1 MAVIWESDR
10 AEHLARHGVTIAQAE
25 EALYDDNAVV
35 ISPDYA
41 SKSGKGVRTIGYSA
55 NFGDL
60 LTVLTVRHE
69 GHIYGATAFPTDR
82 RDRRYY
88 EEA

>member
-1 MAVIWESDR
+1 MAIIWESDR
-10 AEHLARHGVTIAQAE
+10 AEHLARHGVTIAQAA
-25 EALYDDNAVV
+25 EAFYDDNAVV

-41 SKSGKGVRTIGYSA
+41 SKSGNGVRTIGYSA
-55 NFGDL
+55 SSGEL

-69 GHIYGATAFPTDR
+69 GRVYGATAFPSDR

>member
-1 MAVIWESDR
+1 MAIIWESDR

-25 EALYDDNAVV
+25 EAFYEDNALV

-41 SKSGKGVRTIGYSA
+41 AKSGKGVRTIGYSA
-55 NFGDL
+55 SFGDL
-60 LTVLTVRHE
+60 LTVLTVLHE
-69 GHIYGATAFPTDR
+69 GRTYGATAFPADR